1 MKDKL
6 LEATQKFARSIIQ
19 PVMFLSITGLVLA
32 LSVILKLQ
40 FMPGAMQKCGNFLYN
55 IMMNGNINQ
64 LSVIFCVGLSVAFA
78 KRKKA
83 DAAILGLIAFLL
95 FIYANNAWLTLT
107 GSLVKPTAIG
117 YAGTGQTMTLGVQ
130 TIDMGV
136 FLGIILGCITG
147 YVFNKFCDVEFPDI
161 IRIFGGSRLVYLIMI
176 PVDIVLAIVL
186 SYVWPFVNSLISS
199 MAGFMSRTGVFGVFI
214 YGFLNRILIPT
225 GLHHLV
231 YMPFLLSPLG
241 GTATIGGKTVS
252 GAMPIWMAQL
262 GNINNIKTLDSSVRF
277 MTFGFSK
284 VFGCIGIALA
294 FIKTAKP
301 ENKKVIKGVIL
312 PALFVAVM
320 AGITE
325 PFEFA
330 FLFISPLL
338 WVIHS
343 VLDGLFQALAYALGS
358 RAVIA
363 GGVID
368 MVTSNLPVPVK
379 LTKIYI
385 LLILGVIAIGVWYS
399 IFTFLILKLNL
410 KTPGREDAIEGVSLA
425 SRDINVARAQAQKSK
440 ENKDSSLGDVKDIVE
455 GLGGPENIDSVNNC
469 FTRLRIEVK
478 DMSLVNDDA
487 INKFKNSG
495 IVKKGKN
502 VQIIIGMKV
511 QTVCEDMKQYLHI
524 E

>member
-83 DAAILGLIAFLL
+83 DAAILGLIVFLL

-117 YAGTGQTMTLGVQ
+117 FAGTGQTMTLGVQ

-262 GNINNIKTLDSSVRF
+262 GNISNIKTLDNSVRF

-301 ENKKVIKGVIL
+301 ENKKVIKGVI
-312 PALFVAVM
+312 
-320 AGITE
+320 
-325 PFEFA
+325 
-330 FLFISPLL
+330 
-338 WVIHS
+338 
-343 VLDGLFQALAYALGS
+343 
-358 RAVIA
+358 
-363 GGVID
+363 
-368 MVTSNLPVPVK
+368 
-379 LTKIYI
+379 
-385 LLILGVIAIGVWYS
+385 AIGVWYS

-410 KTPGREDAIEGVSLA
+410 KTPGREDATEGVSLA
-425 SRDINVARAQAQKSK
+425 SRDINVARAQAQRSKEK
-440 ENKDSSLGDVKDIVE
+440 ENKGSSLGDVKDIVE
-455 GLGGPENIDSVNNC
+455 GLGGPENIDTVNNC

>member
-6 LEATQKFARSIIQ
+6 LEATQKFARAIIQ
-19 PVMFLSITGLVLA
+19 PVMFLTITGTVLA

-40 FMPGAMQKCGNFLYN
+40 FMPGAIKQCGDFLYN
-55 IMMNGNINQ
+55 LMMNGYMGQ

-83 DAAILGLIAFLL
+83 DAAILGLIVFLL

-107 GSLVKPTAIG
+107 GSLAKAG
-117 YAGTGQTMTLGVQ
+117 AMGLAGTGQTMTLGVQ

-136 FLGIILGCITG
+136 FLGIILGCVTG
-147 YVFNKFCDVEFPDI
+147 YVFNKLCDVEFPDI
-161 IRIFGGSRLVYLIMI
+161 VRIYGGSRLVYLVMI
-176 PVDIVLAIVL
+176 PVVIVLAIVL

-199 MAGFMSRTGVFGVFI
+199 TAGFMSRSGALGVFI

-231 YMPFLLSPLG
+231 YMPFLFSPLG

-252 GAMPIWMAQL
+252 GAMQIWMAQL

-325 PFEFA
+325 PFEFS

-343 VLDGLFQALAYALGS
+343 VLDGLFQALAYVLGS
-358 RAVIA
+358 RAVLYCGI
-363 GGVID
+363 ID
-368 MVTSNLPVPVK
+368 LITSNLPVPIWMSKV
-379 LTKIYI
+379 YI
-385 LLILGVIAIGVWYS
+385 LIILGLIAIPVWYS
-399 IFTFLILKLNL
+399 IFTFLILKLDL
-410 KTPGREDAIEGVSLA
+410 KTPGREDSLEE
-425 SRDINVARAQAQKSK
+425 VALTGNANDAKVKANTSK
-440 ENKDSSLGDVKDIVE
+440 ENGTGLGDVKDIVE
-455 GLGGPENIDSVNNC
+455 GLGGANNIETVNNC

-478 DMSLVNDDA
+478 DMNLVNDDV